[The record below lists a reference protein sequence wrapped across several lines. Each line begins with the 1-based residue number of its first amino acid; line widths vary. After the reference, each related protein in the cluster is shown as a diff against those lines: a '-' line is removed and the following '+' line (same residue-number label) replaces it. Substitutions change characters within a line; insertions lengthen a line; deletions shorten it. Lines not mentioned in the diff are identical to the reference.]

1 MKRITVLALLTAALI
16 SVGSTRA
23 HAQAQALTF
32 KVPFDFTVGNQVL
45 PAGTYQVSKVSGHS
59 ILIRTNDG
67 RFSAMTTTFADDK
80 SSYGVGELIFAKY
93 GNQYFLDEVLCSDVA
108 INEEIPKS
116 KGEKQA
122 RIQEAQLPHS
132 ETVAVLRT
140 GAK

>member
-16 SVGSTRA
+16 SLGGARA
-23 HAQAQALTF
+23 RAQALMF
-32 KVPFDFTVGNQVL
+32 KVPFDFTVGSQVL
-45 PAGTYQVSKVSGHS
+45 PAGTYQVSNVGVHT

-67 RFSAMTTTFADDK
+67 RFSAMTSTVADNK
-80 SSYGVGELIFAKY
+80 SSYGVGKLIFAKY

-116 KGEKQA
+116 KREKQA
-122 RIQEAQLPHS
+122 RIQEAQLPHN
-132 ETVAVLRT
+132 ETVAALRT